1 MSVHVP
7 VQRRQ
12 RAGNFILSPICPG
25 CRQHKR
31 PGTPVCRNCLNKLPI
46 RMHGRLQKMLKGH
59 FVIAYEE
66 ALELLAIGTA
76 KAAAALPATG
86 GLACRIM
93 RMQSGFGRWCLVH
106 PTDDHLRWSGS
117 RWVGAEDGV
126 QICNFDTAEQAAE
139 YLGTPQDLP

>member
-1 MSVHVP
+1 MSIHVP

-59 FVIAYEE
+59 FVTAYEE
-66 ALELLAIGTA
+66 ALGILAEVERCPECLSRSRKLRELLLGKDGPCPCKNVWHTEARPGELPES
-76 KAAAALPATG
+76 KAQPAFDG
-86 GLACRIM
+86 GLD
-93 RMQSGFGRWCLVH
+93 QG
-106 PTDDHLRWSGS
+106 
-117 RWVGAEDGV
+117 
-126 QICNFDTAEQAAE
+126 
-139 YLGTPQDLP
+139 